1 METEQVM
8 MDTRVLKTLTWLPVI
23 LVFGAVVVLVANYI
37 PAWKIIAVLEEF
49 FLLVFTLVTVGL
61 NVYLFWTLF
70 RS

>member
-8 MDTRVLKTLTWLPVI
+8 MDTRVLKTLTFLPVI

-37 PAWKIIAVLEEF
+37 PPWKIISVLEGF

>member
-1 METEQVM
+1 METDQVM

-23 LVFGAVVVLVANYI
+23 LVLGAVVVLIVNYI
-37 PAWKIIAVLEEF
+37 PAWKIIAVLEGF

-61 NVYLFWTLF
+61 NIYLFWTLF

>member
-23 LVFGAVVVLVANYI
+23 LVLGAVVVLIVNYI
-37 PAWKIIAVLEEF
+37 PAWKIIAVLEGF

>member
-8 MDTRVLKTLTWLPVI
+8 MDIRVLKTLTWLPVI
-23 LVFGAVVVLVANYI
+23 LVLGAVVVLIVNYI
-37 PAWKIIAVLEEF
+37 PAWKIIAVLEGF

>member
-1 METEQVM
+1 METDQVM

-23 LVFGAVVVLVANYI
+23 LVLGAVVVLIVNYI
-37 PAWKIIAVLEEF
+37 PAWKIIAVLEGF